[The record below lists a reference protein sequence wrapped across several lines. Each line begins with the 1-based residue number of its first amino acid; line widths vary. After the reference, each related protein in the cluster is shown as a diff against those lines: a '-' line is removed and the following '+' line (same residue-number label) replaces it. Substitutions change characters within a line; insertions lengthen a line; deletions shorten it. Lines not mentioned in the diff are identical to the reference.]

1 MAIELEKGNA
11 QNSDLVIRVDF
22 SRGERLAT
30 ITYFFNIGFLILF
43 FIAMSL
49 MISGCSDDDDSTQV
63 TTSKIEITTPPAKKD
78 YRTID
83 KVLDLTGMV
92 VTATMS
98 DNTKKTVTEYT
109 TSTPDFTTA
118 GDKKVTVT
126 YDGKTADFTITV
138 QAKPDGGGT
147 TDVNWIKTQYLNVAY
162 AAKSSAQVMDIYI
175 PNEGTGPF
183 PLIISIHGGAFK
195 SGDKAD
201 GQESPMIG
209 TAQSGGIAS
218 GYAVASINYR
228 LSGEAKWPAQINDI
242 KAAIRFLRVH
252 AAEYSLN
259 PDKFATWG
267 GSAGGNLAA
276 LAAVTGGVKELAD
289 DTLGNAGV
297 SDAIQAGV
305 DWFGPIYFSTMDAEF
320 AALGQIPAMGATNTA
335 TSPETAYLGK
345 TIGTAEAEPLVIA
358 ASPQTYIT
366 SDDPAFF
373 IQHGTADRNIPI
385 TQSENFA
392 KKLAA
397 VLGANKVFF
406 EKLEGAGHGT
416 AEFSAVSNVAKVIVF
431 LDKNLKADAAQ

>member
-1 MAIELEKGNA
+1 MVKK
-11 QNSDLVIRVDF
+11 
-22 SRGERLAT
+22 
-30 ITYFFNIGFLILF
+30 FLILILIGMS
-43 FIAMSL
+43 FIC
-49 MISGCSDDDDSTQV
+49 IGCGDSDDDDNVTNAPV
-63 TTSKIEITTPPAKKD
+63 TTSKVEITTPPTKTQ

-83 KVLDLTGMV
+83 TALDLTGMV

-98 DNTKKTVTEYT
+98 DNTTKVVTNYT
-109 TSTPDFTTA
+109 TSVADFTTA
-118 GDKKVTVT
+118 GTKTVTVT
-126 YDGKTADFTITV
+126 YEGKTANFNVTV
-138 QAKPDGGGT
+138 IAKPADGGTQTGT
-147 TDVNWIKTQYLNVAY
+147 DTSWIKTKYTNVAY

-201 GQESPMIG
+201 GQESPMVG
-209 TAQSGGIAS
+209 TAASGGIAN

-228 LSGEAKWPAQINDI
+228 LSGEAKFPAQINDV
-242 KAAIRFLRVH
+242 KAAIRFLRAN
-252 AAEYSLN
+252 AAKYNLN

-276 LAAVTGGVKELAD
+276 LAAVSGGVSELAD
-289 DTLGNAGV
+289 DSLGNAGI

-320 AALGQIPAMGATNTA
+320 AALGQTPAMGATNTA

-366 SDDPAFF
+366 IDDPAFF

-385 TQSENFA
+385 TQSENFTKA
-392 KKLAA
+392 LSKR
-397 VLGANKVFF
+397 LGADKVTF
-406 EKLEGAGHGT
+406 EKIEGAGHGT
-416 AEFSAVSNVAKVIVF
+416 SEFQTAENVAKVIAF
-431 LDKNLKADAAQ
+431 LNKYLK

>member
-1 MAIELEKGNA
+1 MAIELERDNA
-11 QNSDLVIRVDF
+11 QHGDLVKR
-22 SRGERLAT
+22 SAT
-30 ITYFFNIGFLILF
+30 IAYFFQIGFLILF

-49 MISGCSDDDDSTQV
+49 IISGCSDDDDDSAQV

-83 KVLDLTGMV
+83 TVLDLTGMV

-118 GDKKVTVT
+118 GDKTVTVT
-126 YDGKTADFTITV
+126 YDGKTTDFTITV
-138 QAKPDGGGT
+138 KAEPDGGGN
-147 TDVNWIKTQYLNVAY
+147 VNWIKTQYLNVAY
-162 AAKSSAQVMDIYI
+162 AAKSSAQIMDIYI

-201 GQESPMIG
+201 GQESPMLG
-209 TAQSGGIAS
+209 TAESGGIAS

-242 KAAIRFLRVH
+242 KAAIRFLRAH

-320 AALGQIPAMGATNTA
+320 AALGQTPAMGATNTA
-335 TSPETAYLGK
+335 TSPESAYLGK

-366 SDDPAFF
+366 NDDPAFF

-385 TQSENFA
+385 TQSENFS

-397 VLGANKVFF
+397 VLGADKVFF

-416 AEFSAVSNVAKVIVF
+416 AEFSAVSNVAKIIAF
-431 LDKNLKADAAQ
+431 LDKYLKADAAP

>member
-1 MAIELEKGNA
+1 MIKKC
-11 QNSDLVIRVDF
+11 
-22 SRGERLAT
+22 
-30 ITYFFNIGFLILF
+30 LILF
-43 FIAMSL
+43 LIAMSL
-49 MISGCSDDDDSTQV
+49 MISGCSDDDDDNDSAQV
-63 TTSKIEITTPPAKKD
+63 TTSKIEITTSPAKKD

-83 KVLDLTGMV
+83 TSLDLTGMV

-98 DNTKKTVTEYT
+98 DNTTKTVTGYT

-118 GDKKVTVT
+118 GDKTVTVT
-126 YDGKTADFTITV
+126 YDGKTAAFTITV
-138 QAKPDGGGT
+138 KVKPDGGVTT
-147 TDVNWIKTQYLNVAY
+147 TDRSWIKTQYLNVAY
-162 AAKSSAQVMDIYI
+162 ASKSSAQVMDIYI

-183 PLIISIHGGAFK
+183 PLIISVHGGAFK

-201 GQESPMIG
+201 GQESPMVG
-209 TAQSGGIAS
+209 TAESGGIAS

-228 LSGEAKWPAQINDI
+228 LSGEATWPAQINDI
-242 KAAIRFLRVH
+242 KAAIRFLRAN
-252 AAEYSLN
+252 AAKYNLN

-276 LAAVTGGVKELAD
+276 LAAVSGGVTALAD

-320 AALGQIPAMGATNTA
+320 AALGQTPAMGSTNTA

-366 SDDPAFF
+366 KDDPAFF

-392 KKLAA
+392 TKLAA
-397 VLGANKVFF
+397 VLGKDKVSF

-416 AEFSAVSNVAKVIVF
+416 SEFSATSNVAKIIVF
-431 LDKNLKADAAQ
+431 LNKYLK